1 MRGSIK
7 KSALAKK
14 TGASINIEQ
23 ERDLMD
29 PGAMLQDDAV
39 KQASFI
45 QYITYPCGA
54 AAFLLKTLIS

>member
-1 MRGSIK
+1 MRGGIK
-7 KSALAKK
+7 KSALAK
-14 TGASINIEQ
+14 TGASISIEQ